1 MLVYSSTLQ
10 IEPKE
15 IWNIWFAFS
24 RMTKNNENNKT
35 EFDQNKKH
43 KAEIRNNI
51 SKNQIQLRLLIW
63 FNSCLLFF
71 FYLRMLCLFLHCFL
85 CPWNSLLKHNTIIRN
100 VHVSLVLIINHYEW
114 KKRLSC
120 ISVLLSFNYSIN
132 FRIDQFFSWKLV
144 CLYLLWLFRVIRVD
158 RKKGSV
164 IFYSRC
170 TRN

>member
-120 ISVLLSFNYSIN
+120 ISVLVLRVLCCYESIFELFLRFGSYV
-132 FRIDQFFSWKLV
+132 FRRFTIYVSISCFVVEL
-144 CLYLLWLFRVIRVD
+144 
-158 RKKGSV
+158 
-164 IFYSRC
+164 
-170 TRN
+170 